1 MVLLKNPFSF
11 GVSIMKR
18 HVKAMLIFLS
28 VITAIC
34 SAQSP
39 PNDRADAQETQA
51 RGYWIDPSTG
61 LIWTAKD
68 NGNDITWGKAMKY
81 CRKLR
86 LAGYSD
92 WRLPSV
98 DELER
103 IYDGSG
109 FTAPHPKDVIPIL
122 AGRANG
128 GLLLTGAREWS
139 SNRVLDDRG
148 HNTGFAWEYDFPH
161 GRRWKD
167 PLGYT
172 GSLRALCV
180 RGSEK

>member
-1 MVLLKNPFSF
+1 MNFAKGLSNVSFILRTILILLPFAALT
-11 GVSIMKR
+11 G
-18 HVKAMLIFLS
+18 
-28 VITAIC
+28 
-34 SAQSP
+34 SAQSSSP
-39 PNDRADAQETQA
+39 DQGTGSETQMRA
-51 RGYWIDPSTG
+51 YWIDPSTG
-61 LIWTAKD
+61 LMWVRMD
-68 NGNDITWGKAMKY
+68 NGHDITWGKAMRY
-81 CRKLR
+81 CQNLS

-92 WRLPSV
+92 WRLPSA

-122 AGRANG
+122 AGRPNG

-139 SNRVLDDRG
+139 SSRVLDDRG
-148 HNTGFAWEYDFPH
+148 HNTGYAWEYDFPH

-172 GSLRALCV
+172 GNLRALCV
-180 RGSEK
+180 RGSGT

>member
-1 MVLLKNPFSF
+1 MKQHAKAILICL
-11 GVSIMKR
+11 SI
-18 HVKAMLIFLS
+18 
-28 VITAIC
+28 ITAIC
-34 SAQSP
+34 GAQSP
-39 PNDRADAQETQA
+39 ANDRADAQETQT
-51 RGYWIDPSTG
+51 RVYWIDPSTG
-61 LIWTAKD
+61 LMWTAKD
-68 NGNDITWGKAMKY
+68 NGDDITWGKAMKY
-81 CRKLR
+81 CRNLS

-139 SNRVLDDRG
+139 SSRVLDDRG
-148 HNTGFAWEYDFPH
+148 HNTGYAWEYDFPH

-180 RGSEK
+180 RGSGK